1 MRHWLD
7 RRRLLSAPSVANVPS
22 ALMSG
27 WTDDNWRARM
37 AASVV
42 GHHLR
47 HRPHSGRS
55 AAPRAALSSSI
66 SFAHRARRR
75 DQCGPGN
82 RWRARAP
89 DRTCSH
95 AWQENWCRRTLSAR
109 WTRGSP
115 GRVPTAAEA
124 DPLPGPSRSSAQR
137 LVHVGGTT
145 ANGAPLCNRN
155 ARRDWFDEAAA
166 AIGAPGLTA
175 HELRHTAASL
185 AVSAG
190 ANVKAGPAHARARF
204 GGGHPRPLCRPV
216 GRRSETW
223 WRTGW
228 TLWRAWRANF
238 LRTV

>member
-1 MRHWLD
+1 M
-7 RRRLLSAPSVANVPS
+7 
-22 ALMSG
+22 
-27 WTDDNWRARM
+27 
-37 AASVV
+37 
-42 GHHLR
+42 
-47 HRPHSGRS
+47 
-55 AAPRAALSSSI
+55 
-66 SFAHRARRR
+66 
-75 DQCGPGN
+75 
-82 RWRARAP
+82 
-89 DRTCSH
+89 
-95 AWQENWCRRTLSAR
+95 
-109 WTRGSP
+109 
-115 GRVPTAAEA
+115 
-124 DPLPGPSRSSAQR
+124 
-137 LVHVGGTT
+137 HVGGTT

-238 LRTV
+238 LRTVSGLTAPNVYPWATTFPRDEDRQGSARRAESVFAGSGCRGLRPGGGNGRSGNGPAIRDRPGWSCKQHPGQRGEGGKWRTRLGVHGSKTIPRGF